1 MTINKTKQEV
11 IIEELLNAFDP
22 IESEVIRMMGNRT
35 LFQEMI
41 EISKQNPKINKG
53 NSFWDFLKEGYVAL
67 MVSAV
72 CRQIDIDTRSASL
85 INLLNRL
92 LQADVT
98 TVLTKDWYAGKY
110 HKDDDVMPGF
120 MEGIGKG
127 DFESH
132 FGQKDFVDPDI
143 VRADLEKLIGATSG
157 IKRFRNKRIAHRDA
171 NNKLVFDVNFNDLDA
186 AIETIREITS
196 KYYLLLK
203 QSGNDLIPVD
213 QTDWQEVFTVPWIEP
228 NEHN

>member
-1 MTINKTKQEV
+1 MTINKTKQEL
-11 IIEELLNAFDP
+11 IIEELLNAFVP
-22 IESEVIRMMGNRT
+22 IESEVIRMMGNRAI
-35 LFQEMI
+35 FQEVI
-41 EISKQNPKINKG
+41 EISKKNPKINNG

-85 INLLNRL
+85 INLLSRL

-98 TVLTKDWYAGKY
+98 IILTKDWYAGKY

-132 FGQKDFVDPDI
+132 FGHKDFVDPDI
-143 VRADLEKLIGATSG
+143 IRADLDKLIGATSG

-171 NNKLVFDVNFNDLDA
+171 NNKLVFDVNFNDLDKA
-186 AIETIREITS
+186 LETIREITS

-203 QSGNDLIPVD
+203 QGGNDLIPTD
-213 QTDWQEVFTVPWIEP
+213 QTNWQEIFTVPWIEK
-228 NEHN
+228 HNL

>member
-1 MTINKTKQEV
+1 MKITNQHE
-11 IIEELLNAFDP
+11 IISQLIESFDP
-22 IESEVIRMMGNRT
+22 IESEVIRMMGNRAI
-35 LFQEMI
+35 FQEII
-41 EISKQNPKINKG
+41 ETSKKNPTINKS
-53 NSFWDFLKEGYVAL
+53 NSFWDFLKESYIAL

-132 FGQKDFVDPDI
+132 FGQKEFVDPNI
-143 VRADLEKLIGATSG
+143 IRADLDKLIDATGG
-157 IKRFRNKRIAHRDA
+157 IQRFRNKRIAHRDA
-171 NNKLVFDVNFNDLDA
+171 NNKLVFDVNFNGLDKA
-186 AIETIREITS
+186 VETIREVTS

-203 QSGNDLIPVD
+203 QGGNDLIPVD
-213 QTDWQEVFTVPWIEP
+213 ETDWQEIFTIPWIETH
-228 NEHN
+228 EHN